1 MSERMSGRAPDSE
14 PPRGERP
21 YEETPDGPAPEETR
35 GETAAD
41 VPGGAHGEAHGG
53 ALGSRLNWLRAAV
66 LGANDGIV
74 STAGLVVGV
83 AGATDDRGALLTAGL
98 AGLLAG
104 SMSMAAGEYVSV
116 STQRDAEKAALAMEK
131 RELRE
136 QPEAELAE
144 LAGMLEERGLSR
156 EVAREAAQQLT
167 ERDALRAH
175 ARVELGIDPDELTNP
190 WHAAWASFVAF
201 TVGALLPLLAIVLP
215 STAWRLGVTVGSV
228 LAALALTGWSSAR
241 LGAARARP
249 AVVRNV
255 AGGALAMAVTY
266 GAGALLGAVGV

>member
-1 MSERMSGRAPDSE
+1 MTEATHE
-14 PPRGERP
+14 
-21 YEETPDGPAPEETR
+21 
-35 GETAAD
+35 
-41 VPGGAHGEAHGG
+41 EAHGG

-66 LGANDGIV
+66 LGANDGVV

-83 AGATDDRGALLTAGL
+83 AGATDDRGTLLTAGL

-116 STQRDAEKAALAMEK
+116 STQRDSEKAALAQEK

-144 LAGMLEERGLSR
+144 LTDLLAERGLSR
-156 EVAREAAQQLT
+156 DVAREAAQQLT

-175 ARVELGIDPDELTNP
+175 ARVELGIDPDELANP

-215 STAWRLGVTVGSV
+215 PTSWRLPVTVVSV
-228 LAALALTGWSSAR
+228 LAALALTGLASAR
-241 LGAARARP
+241 LGAAEARP
-249 AVVRNV
+249 AVLRNV
-255 AGGALAMAVTY
+255 LGGALAMAVTY
-266 GAGALLGAVGV
+266 AAGALLGAAGV